1 MKKYPRL
8 KVSMQTTLTQQPT
21 RHGLSQLSGRRR
33 IEGLGTRP
41 VVVQGPLGH
50 YGRTSGN
57 SNSNS
62 NFNGMGVNTRAA
74 RRNEDARTLSVDLET
89 ADAPFLEPFVRS
101 FILGV
106 GAGAMLEGGHVALQV
121 MAGSFP
127 GISHYSPLLVADHVT
142 AFASWIC
149 LYTIEAVAI
158 LAVLRKFNWDASA
171 AATDIHSLVTLPK
184 RMLPLRTHIFSRL
197 FAAGRAIK
205 AAKDNVFASTR
216 STLAEGPVVTPQ
228 QQPLN
233 GGLGRAE
240 GMGTITP
247 GPRRIPPSPRKD
259 DVERNPQHQKR
270 AKELRDRRGYLKN
283 VWYAAA
289 ISEKVGKKP
298 VEVELCGKQMVLWRE
313 ETTGRV
319 RCIDNACPHRGA
331 PLSGGWIA
339 EREGRSCVVC
349 PYHGWALDG
358 EGTLHDVPAASN
370 KGEWPKRPLLDAY
383 PVEEKGGFVWLFY
396 GSTKLPA
403 DARPPIPYTPELDDP
418 SWKPVYEEMEF
429 DCNHFGVF
437 ENAIDMAH
445 IHYLHSDSFGN
456 QDAPE
461 IRDMEATADAHSVT
475 ATFKIQNKPVNAFWA
490 LFKVPAVEVTAKA
503 YLPSTSL
510 VSFTLANGLSF
521 ITFVNTV
528 PISANRSINR
538 FALVRRLGWDRTGV
552 FNSRAWDKMAR
563 DAMIKILSEDK
574 AMVEKLRY
582 DQLPAEYSVRADLP
596 QVAFRKLRQQW
607 ADLVGVVPT
616 EEEQPPYTQ
625 SNRDM

>member
-1 MKKYPRL
+1 
-8 KVSMQTTLTQQPT
+8 MQTTLTQLRPRQGRIECLKNGPT
-21 RHGLSQLSGRRR
+21 TVGHRVLHGRRWGANR
-33 IEGLGTRP
+33 SANDRQ
-41 VVVQGPLGH
+41 VVVQKL
-50 YGRTSGN
+50 
-57 SNSNS
+57 
-62 NFNGMGVNTRAA
+62 AA
-74 RRNEDARTLSVDLET
+74 QRNEDARTMSTDLET
-89 ADAPFLEPFVRS
+89 ADSPFLEPFVRS

-121 MAGSFP
+121 LAGSFP

-149 LYTIEAVAI
+149 LYAIEAVAI
-158 LAVLRKFNWDASA
+158 LAVLRRFNWDASA
-171 AATDIHSLVTLPK
+171 AATDIRSLVTLPK

-205 AAKDNVFASTR
+205 SAKENVFASIR
-216 STLAEGPVVTPQ
+216 PLAEGPAVKEVPQ
-228 QQPLN
+228 QQPVN
-233 GGLGRAE
+233 GGGLGRAE

-247 GPRRIPPSPRKD
+247 APRRVPPSPRKD
-259 DVERNPQHQKR
+259 DDKYPQHAKR

-313 ETTGRV
+313 EATGRV

-331 PLSGGWIA
+331 PLSGGWIT
-339 EREGRSCVVC
+339 EKEGHSCVVC

-370 KGEWPKRPLLDAY
+370 KGEWPKRPLVDAY

-396 GSTKLPA
+396 GSTKLPE

-418 SWKPVYEEMEF
+418 AWKPVYEEMEF

-461 IRDMEATADAHSVT
+461 IRDMEASADAYSVT

-574 AMVEKLRY
+574 AMVERLRY

-616 EEEQPPYTQ
+616 EEEQPPYTT